1 MNIAVFHNLPSG
13 GAKRALYGN
22 VKFLVKNNDVD
33 VFIPSTANE
42 DYLPLKD
49 IVNNLKIFPVKNNT
63 SKGFLIS
70 AIKYFPSRVSLLNL
84 EKTQKNMA
92 ETINKEDY
100 DVVLCEQDRFTMAPF
115 FLKYLKKPH
124 VFYCQQPIDF
134 RYDITRELYKNAGLI
149 KKNLPEYLRYK
160 FYSSR
165 MKNNDKK
172 ISEYSKYTVVNSNF
186 SKETLLKCYSIESS
200 VSYLGID
207 PQLFKP
213 INISKE
219 NFVLTVGQCLPEK
232 GFEFIMKSLGKIEN
246 KIRPELVIVSDQGN
260 IHWKNY
266 LEKLSIKLSVKLRIL
281 KMITDEEL
289 IKLYN
294 QAKLVVYTPYL
305 EPFGLIPLEA
315 MSCGTPVVAV
325 SDGGVKETV
334 IDGETG
340 ILTERDENVFA
351 KEVVKLISN
360 EKERKRL
367 ANNSI
372 KAVNEFWTLDDSGKR
387 LFNHMNRAID
397 IYEH

>member
-1 MNIAVFHNLPSG
+1 MKIAVCHNLPSG

-22 VKFLVKNNDVD
+22 VSYLSKTNDID
-33 VFIPSTANE
+33 AFIPSTANE
-42 DYLPLKD
+42 DYLPLKN
-49 IVNNLKIFPVKNNT
+49 IVDNLNIFPVKNNT
-63 SKGFLIS
+63 SKDFLIS
-70 AIKYFPSRVSLLNL
+70 AIKYFPSRVSLLYL

-92 ETINKEDY
+92 EIINKEDY

-134 RYDITRELYKNAGLI
+134 RYDVTWELYKNAGLI

-186 SKETLLKCYSIESS
+186 SKETLLKCYGIESS

-213 INISKE
+213 INVSKE

-232 GFEFIMKSLGKIEN
+232 GFEFILKSLGKIED
-246 KIRPELVIVSDQGN
+246 KIRPELVIVSDHGN

-266 LEKLSIKLSVKLRIL
+266 LEKLAAKLDVKLRIL
-281 KMITDEEL
+281 NMITDEEL

-294 QAKLVVYTPYL
+294 KAKLVVYTPYL

-340 ILTERDENVFA
+340 ILTERDENMFA
-351 KEVVKLISN
+351 QKVVELISN
-360 EKERKRL
+360 EEERNRL
-367 ANNSI
+367 AN
-372 KAVNEFWTLDDSGKR
+372 KFD
-387 LFNHMNRAID
+387 
-397 IYEH
+397 

>member
-1 MNIAVFHNLPSG
+1 MKIAVCHNLPSG

-22 VKFLVKNNDVD
+22 VSYLSKTNDID
-33 VFIPSTANE
+33 AFIPSTANE
-42 DYLPLKD
+42 DYLPLKN
-49 IVNNLKIFPVKNNT
+49 IVDNLNIFPVKNNT
-63 SKGFLIS
+63 SKDFLIS
-70 AIKYFPSRVSLLNL
+70 AIKYFPSRVSLLYL

-92 ETINKEDY
+92 EIINKEDY

-134 RYDITRELYKNAGLI
+134 RYDVTWELYKNAGLI

-186 SKETLLKCYSIESS
+186 SKETLLKCYGIESS

-213 INISKE
+213 INVSKE

-232 GFEFIMKSLGKIEN
+232 GFEFILKSLGKIED
-246 KIRPELVIVSDQGN
+246 KIRPELVIVSDHGN

-266 LEKLSIKLSVKLRIL
+266 LEKLAAKLDVKLRIL
-281 KMITDEEL
+281 NMITDEEL

-294 QAKLVVYTPYL
+294 KAKLVVYTPYL

-340 ILTERDENVFA
+340 ILTERDESMFA
-351 KEVVKLISN
+351 QKVVELISN
-360 EKERKRL
+360 EEERNRL

-372 KAVNEFWTLDDSGKR
+372 KAVNEFWTLEDSCKR
-387 LFNHMNRAID
+387 LSDHLNRAIN

>member
-1 MNIAVFHNLPSG
+1 MNIAVFHDLPSG

-22 VKFLVKNNDVD
+22 VKFLVEKNDVD

-49 IVNNLKIFPVKNNT
+49 IVNNLKIFPVKNI

-70 AIKYFPSRVSLLNL
+70 AIKYFPSRVSLLDL

-92 ETINKEDY
+92 EIINKEDY

-124 VFYCQQPIDF
+124 VFYCQQQIDF
-134 RYDITRELYKNAGLI
+134 RYDVTWELYKNAGLI

-186 SKETLLKCYSIESS
+186 SQETLLKSYGIKSF

-213 INISKE
+213 INVSKE

-232 GFEFIMKSLGKIEN
+232 GFEFILRALGKIDD

-266 LEKLSIKLSVKLRIL
+266 LEKLAVKLGVKLRIL
-281 KMITDEEL
+281 NMITDEEL

-294 QAKLVVYTPYL
+294 QAKLVVYAPYL

-315 MSCGTPVVAV
+315 MSCGTPVLAV

-340 ILTERDENVFA
+340 ILTERDENMFA
-351 KEVVKLISN
+351 KEVIQLISN
-360 EKERKRL
+360 EKERKKL

-372 KAVNEFWTLDDSGKR
+372 KAVNEFWTLEDSGKR
-387 LFNHMNRAID
+387 LFNHLNRAMD